1 LSEVINPYWGKRGAR
16 HWRASQTVR
25 PRFGAVRLSTALYI
39 VITVVLLAACFTY
52 HRQTRSEL
60 EAATAKRLA
69 EGALVDKL
77 TVETQRLT
85 AEIQSIKTDPRMI
98 ESLARRELGFV
109 RPGDVVIRIIEPG
122 QQAPG
127 PTSGALIPPM
137 QQGYGNTSDILAR

>member
-16 HWRASQTVR
+16 HWRASQAVK
-25 PRFGAVRLSTALYI
+25 PKFGTVRLSTALYI
-39 VITVVLLAACFTY
+39 VITAVLLAACFTY

-60 EAATAKRLA
+60 ETATAKTSA
-69 EGALVDKL
+69 EAAVVDKL
-77 TVETQRLT
+77 TIETQRLT

-122 QQAPG
+122 QRNPGAGQGAPDSDK
-127 PTSGALIPPM
+127 TARIP
-137 QQGYGNTSDILAR
+137 